1 MCHAVRKHAGP
12 GRVSE
17 PRVQGATAP
26 GTQSTGTGGDEA
38 RAPRS
43 TNVLHSY
50 RAKGA
55 KTAAEQSHDQ
65 GRRSLVPSLPH
76 SFTCSFVPP
85 LISM

>member
-1 MCHAVRKHAGP
+1 MCHAVRKHVGP
-12 GRVSE
+12 GGVSE
-17 PRVQGATAP
+17 PRVQCTTAP
-26 GTQSTGTGGDEA
+26 GTQSAGAGGDEA

-55 KTAAEQSHDQ
+55 KTAAEQSRDQ

-76 SFTCSFVPP
+76 SFTRSFVPP
-85 LISM
+85 LISI